1 MKKITLGFI
10 VLASLVLVGYVKTKK
25 YFWYGKTL
33 STRQVCKKWGD
44 VPFDEEKFRAAG
56 VDGLSER
63 ASMACSLLKN
73 QKKYI
78 GKNIK
83 EIKKLFGKPSGY
95 YFSDSIP
102 TYLIEIGETAEEDSW
117 QIVFLYDNNYQVSK
131 IVINEN

>member
-78 GKNIK
+78 GKNI
-83 EIKKLFGKPSGY
+83 
-95 YFSDSIP
+95 
-102 TYLIEIGETAEEDSW
+102 A
-117 QIVFLYDNNYQVSK
+117 QVSRLFF
-131 IVINEN
+131 V